1 MHGGYKKAY
10 PKKLRVNYRIR
21 IPQLRLIGEDGK
33 QLGIVSRNEALK
45 MAREAGLD
53 LVEVSPNTRPP
64 VCKIMDYGRYM
75 YEERKKEK
83 KRKHSI
89 VKLKELKVG
98 LKIDEHD
105 YNVKLRKAREFLSN
119 SNKVRVRLRFKG
131 REVIYADRGKEVLMR
146 FAKDLEDVSN
156 IEQSPTREGRFM
168 IFLLSP
174 KQGTKQHPE
183 DKGYAKNKDE

>member
-1 MHGGYKKAY
+1 M
-10 PKKLRVNYRIR
+10 
-21 IPQLRLIGEDGK
+21 PQLRLIGEDGK

-53 LVEVSPNTRPP
+53 LVEVSPHTRPP
-64 VCKIMDYGRYM
+64 VCKIMDYGKHM

-89 VKLKELKVG
+89 VKLKELKLG

-105 YNVKLRKAREFLSN
+105 YNVKLRKAKEFLSN
-119 SNKVRVRLRFKG
+119 GNKVKVRLKFRG
-131 REVIYADRGKEVLMR
+131 REVIYADRGKDVLMR
-146 FAKDLEDVSN
+146 FARDLEEISN

-174 KQGTKQHPE
+174 KQGTKQHTQ
-183 DKGYAKNKDE
+183 DKEYAKNKDE

>member
-1 MHGGYKKAY
+1 M
-10 PKKLRVNYRIR
+10 
-21 IPQLRLIGEDGK
+21 PQLRLIGEDGK

-64 VCKIMDYGRYM
+64 VCKIMDYGKYK

-89 VKLKELKVG
+89 VKLKELKLG
-98 LKIDEHD
+98 LKIDAHD
-105 YNVKLRKAREFLSN
+105 YNVKLKKAREFLSN
-119 SNKVRVRLRFKG
+119 GNKVRVRLKFRG

-146 FAKDLEDVSN
+146 FAKDLEEISN

-174 KQGTKQHPE
+174 KQGTKQHTQDRE
-183 DKGYAKNKDE
+183 YAENKDK

>member
-1 MHGGYKKAY
+1 LRGSYKKAY
-10 PKKLRVNYRIR
+10 PKKLRINYRIR
-21 IPQLRLIGEDGK
+21 MPQLRLIGEDGK

-53 LVEVSPNTRPP
+53 LVEVSPHTRPP
-64 VCKIMDYGRYM
+64 VCKIMDYGKHM

-89 VKLKELKVG
+89 VKLKELKLG

-105 YNVKLRKAREFLSN
+105 YNVKLRKAKEFLSN
-119 SNKVRVRLRFKG
+119 GNKVKVRLKFRG
-131 REVIYADRGKEVLMR
+131 REVIYADRGKDVLMR
-146 FAKDLEDVSN
+146 FARDLEEISN

-174 KQGTKQHPE
+174 KQGTKQHTQ
-183 DKGYAKNKDE
+183 DKEYAKNKDE